1 MEMFCFTLSNVGTW
15 GLPDGS
21 MVKNLPASTRDVDS
35 IPELGISPG
44 GGNGHLLQDSCWD
57 NPMDREA
64 WQATVHRVTKSQTQL
79 SIHARRMVPIDHRW
93 LFST

>member
-44 GGNGHLLQDSCWD
+44 GGNGNPLQYFRLE
-57 NPMDREA
+57 NPKDRGVQ
-64 WQATVHRVTKSQTQL
+64 WATVHSVTKNWT
-79 SIHARRMVPIDHRW
+79 
-93 LFST
+93 